1 MTVETSAADA
11 ADATLDT
18 TTDAAPS
25 GAVSNSEAPG
35 GGIGMGGTLLANA
48 GAADDK
54 PVAVPATW
62 PDDWREKMAGEDAAY
77 LNILKRYNSPGDV
90 GKAHR
95 EATRRLS
102 AGEVKKALPE
112 NPTPEELSAWRKENG
127 LPETPDAYTPQLPNG
142 VVLGEA
148 DQPLLKGFQEI
159 AHKANMTPAQF
170 NETLKWYYA
179 EADALAAKQQETDR
193 EWRMQ
198 TEDDLRA
205 DFGAEYTPNLKG
217 VNGVLNLYFG
227 QEKANEILGSRTASG
242 RMLGDDPQFIKSMAL
257 LARELN
263 PAMPHIPVGNGNPM
277 QATENRI
284 GEIRKMM
291 AEGKPEYWKDEKVQ
305 KEYRDLL
312 DAQARLGGNRAA

>member
-1 MTVETSAADA
+1 MTVETSAAGA

-25 GAVSNSEAPG
+25 GAVSNSEPEQ
-35 GGIGMGGTLLANA
+35 GGTLLSSAD
-48 GAADDK
+48 AAADK

-127 LPETPDAYTPQLPNG
+127 LPETPDAYTPELPNG

-148 DQPLLKGFQEI
+148 DKPLVDSFKEI

-170 NETLKWYYA
+170 NEALRWYYG
-179 EADALAAKQQETDR
+179 EIDAMTAKQQDGDR
-193 EWRMQ
+193 KFRTQ
-198 TEDDLRA
+198 SEDALRA
-205 DFGAEYTPNLKG
+205 DFGGEYRANLNA
-217 VNGVLNLYFG
+217 VNNTLSLYFG
-227 QEKANEILGSRTASG
+227 DSANDILSARTASG
-242 RMLGDDPQFIKSMAL
+242 RMLGDDPLFIKSMAL